1 MSSSENNGLFT
12 RQELRQR
19 GFIMRDPPLAMLIYD
34 PSGAGEDHDGVVI
47 LSREEHR
54 RGELYDPDLAVE
66 MIYRVMY
73 CQYMPRDLEFQDKA
87 TKILSLYRSLLNWM
101 YKGRI
106 AEIAVLVET
115 NGVGWPMQSFLKDKI
130 GHRLRGFTTTATVI
144 GRPSGEAHLNSMWA
158 MPRLA
163 ALDNLKMQMDLQR
176 LKAEPKA
183 PGVKDL
189 INEFSS
195 FVWAA
200 PNRPE
205 AIEGQHDDLIMPL
218 AAGCWF
224 GSKVIPP
231 ITKSIPVTHRGLAR
245 DDRGTPSR
253 VRIQ

>member
-1 MSSSENNGLFT
+1 MSSSESNELFS
-12 RQELRQR
+12 RAELRQR
-19 GFIMRDPPLAMLIYD
+19 GFVLRDPPLFMLIYD
-34 PSGAGEDHDGVVI
+34 PSGAGEDNDGVVI

-73 CQYMPRDLEFQDKA
+73 CKYMPRDMEFQDKA

-101 YKGRI
+101 YRGRC
-106 AEIAVLVET
+106 AEIVVLVET
-115 NGVGWPMQSFLKDKI
+115 NGVGWPMQSFLKEKI
-130 GHRLRGFTTTATVI
+130 GPRLRGFTTTSTVV
-144 GRPSGEAHLNSMWA
+144 GRPSGTPHLSKMLA

-163 ALDNLKMQMDLQR
+163 ALDHLKMQMDLQR
-176 LKAEPKA
+176 LKAEKDA
-183 PGVKDL
+183 PGVKEL

-205 AIEGQHDDLIMPL
+205 AITGQHDDLIMPL

-231 ITKSIPVTHRGLAR
+231 ITKAVESTPRGIVN
-245 DDRGTPSR
+245 DGKTNSR
-253 VRIQ
+253 VRLQ